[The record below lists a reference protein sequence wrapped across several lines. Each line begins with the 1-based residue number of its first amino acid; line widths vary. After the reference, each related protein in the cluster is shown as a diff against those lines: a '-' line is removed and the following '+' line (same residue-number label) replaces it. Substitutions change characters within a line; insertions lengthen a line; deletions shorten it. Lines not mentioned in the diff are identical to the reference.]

1 MKNSKKNKK
10 ITAIIIVLLLIILAI
25 IITTIAIKSKSTKK
39 STIEELKEYGNKV
52 EEMDILPNTIIAKM
66 NGEEILFHELENRR
80 KSINYSVEN
89 GYEELKDK
97 NAFYELLVSKLE
109 EKMAKEYKD
118 ESNYNMNIE
127 EERERIRKAWYE
139 GEEGKDLEE
148 YRKDLLDAL
157 CIQQNEIWLNEEDF
171 VTYLENIFVNMRVQ
185 AKGMDIINKFMLER
199 PELANDEEFT
209 KKVETYNNTMNQIE
223 SGTNIT
229 ENSLTYVKNATNQLL
244 EIRDL
249 YIKDLIL
256 QQDIELCA
264 EKQEL
269 STKTPEVYQE

>member
-1 MKNSKKNKK
+1 MKNKKKNKK
-10 ITAIIIVLLLIILAI
+10 ITAIIIVSLLIILAI

-39 STIEELKEYGNKV
+39 TTIEELKEYGNKV

-139 GEEGKDLEE
+139 GEEGNRIL
-148 YRKDLLDAL
+148 
-157 CIQQNEIWLNEEDF
+157 INQNEKIYIRAYG
-171 VTYLENIFVNMRVQ
+171 VTENTETTL
-185 AKGMDIINKFMLER
+185 IINN
-199 PELANDEEFT
+199 ELFYHYTDAQGYGHQPTDAGGVQSDIGQTIRLNKGNYTIYAILPKGNKWGRCEHHKLLVVQWKKQTANNAYT
-209 KKVETYNNTMNQIE
+209 IRMSKKN
-223 SGTNIT
+223 
-229 ENSLTYVKNATNQLL
+229 
-244 EIRDL
+244 
-249 YIKDLIL
+249 
-256 QQDIELCA
+256 
-264 EKQEL
+264 
-269 STKTPEVYQE
+269 